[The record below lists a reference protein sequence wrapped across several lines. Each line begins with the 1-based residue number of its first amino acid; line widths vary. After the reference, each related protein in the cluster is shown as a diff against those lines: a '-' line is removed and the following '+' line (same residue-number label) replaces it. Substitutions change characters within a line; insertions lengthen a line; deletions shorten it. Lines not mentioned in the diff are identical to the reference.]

1 MNLWC
6 CDWSVS
12 RQRWIFGTVIGL
24 YLAKHSWI
32 FGTVIGLYLGTDG
45 SLVL

>member
-1 MNLWC
+1 MDLWY

-12 RQRWIFGTVIGL
+12 RHR
-24 YLAKHSWI
+24 WI

-45 SLVL
+45 SLVIVIGLFIGTDGSLVL

>member
-1 MNLWC
+1 MDLWYY
-6 CDWSVS
+6 DWSVYMP
-12 RQRWIFGTVIGL
+12 R
-24 YLAKHSWI
+24 WI